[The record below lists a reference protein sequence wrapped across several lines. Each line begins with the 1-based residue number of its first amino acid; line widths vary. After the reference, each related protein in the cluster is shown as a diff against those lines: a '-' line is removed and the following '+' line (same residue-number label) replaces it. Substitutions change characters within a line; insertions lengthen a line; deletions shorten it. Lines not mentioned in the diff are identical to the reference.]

1 MKLDIEEVSDI
12 KRIFKIE
19 VPLDVIAKE
28 FFDAYNDLRKRA
40 KIPGFRPGKA
50 PITLL
55 EKRYG
60 KDVEEDLI
68 KKIVPDYYLK
78 AVKESGLT
86 PVSMPEIELLDISRD
101 KPFTFTATV
110 EIKPKVENIKYE
122 GIELHKEEATVTEE
136 EVDSRIQEVR
146 DMNAQLEVA
155 DENHPLANGDFV
167 QIDYTGHKDG
177 KPIPGVDRQ
186 DILFQ
191 VGSSELGTEI
201 DNGVVGACKGEER
214 DILIPDQNIV
224 LKVKIQEVKKKI
236 LPELNDDFARDI
248 GGFNSLSELRD
259 SVRQKLKDDKEDA
272 IKANY
277 KKEIVKKLIEWHP
290 IEAPPAMVERE
301 MSRFLARTKKFMN
314 KKGAF
319 EPEEEKSL
327 REKYTPLAE
336 VEIKGDIIMMA
347 IGEENSINSTD
358 EDLENEINKMAQ
370 RSGQTVQNIKK
381 YIASMDNGS
390 DGLKIK
396 ITVEKVIRLIMEKA
410 KWS

>member
-19 VPLDVIAKE
+19 VPLDVMAKE
-28 FFDAYNDLRKRA
+28 FSDAYNDLRKRA

-55 EKRYG
+55 EKRYS

-110 EIKPKVENIKYE
+110 EIKPTVENIKYE
-122 GIELHKEEATVTEE
+122 GMELHKEDATVTEE
-136 EVDSRIQEVR
+136 EVDSRIHEVR

-155 DENHPLANGDFV
+155 DENHALANGDFV
-167 QIDYTGHKDG
+167 QVDYTGHKDG
-177 KPIPGVDRQ
+177 KPVPGIDRQ

-191 VGSSELGTEI
+191 VGSGELGAEI
-201 DNGVVGACKGEER
+201 DNGVIGARKGEER
-214 DILIPDQNIV
+214 DILISDQNMV

-236 LPELNDDFARDI
+236 MPELNDDFAKDI

-277 KKEIVKKLIEWHP
+277 KKEIIKKLIEWHP

-301 MSRFLARTKKFMN
+301 MNRFLARTKKFMN
-314 KKGAF
+314 KKGEF
-319 EPEEEKSL
+319 GPEEEKSL
-327 REKYTPLAE
+327 REKYTSFAE
-336 VEIKGDIIMMA
+336 EEIKGDILMMA
-347 IGEENSINSTD
+347 LGEENGIKAT
-358 EDLENEINKMAQ
+358 EEEVENEINKMAQ
-370 RSGQTVQNIKK
+370 RSGQDVQTIKK
-381 YIASMDNGS
+381 YIASMDNGL

-396 ITVEKVIRLIMEKA
+396 ITVEKVISLIMEKA
-410 KWS
+410 TWS